1 VTTTNS
7 NHECSIIRAAKP
19 EDLSSIVDMGE
30 AFFEEAGWASKAQF
44 CRDSFTATAKR
55 LMEHGILLVVD
66 KGNGPV
72 GMAGG
77 VASPAYWNEKVV
89 IGQEI
94 FLYIKPTDRKGSGK
108 ELLRQL
114 ESAAKARNVQFFGMV
129 SEHGLRHDALKA
141 VYERAGYSL
150 AEHTFCKAL

>member
-1 VTTTNS
+1 M
-7 NHECSIIRAAKP
+7 IRAATP
-19 EDLSSIVDMGE
+19 EDVPAIVEMGE
-30 AFFEEAGWASKAQF
+30 AFFEEAGWAARAKF
-44 CRDSFTATAKR
+44 CRESFTQSVQRIAQA
-55 LMEHGILLVVD
+55 GILLVVE
-66 KGNGPV
+66 KAGRVV
-72 GMAGG
+72 GMAGA
-77 VASPAYWNEKVV
+77 VFSPAYWNEKVL
-89 IGQEI
+89 IGQEL
-94 FLYIKPTDRKGSGK
+94 FWYVLPTDRKGSGK

>member
-1 VTTTNS
+1 M
-7 NHECSIIRAAKP
+7 IRAAAP
-19 EDLSSIVDMGE
+19 DDLPAIVDMGE
-30 AFFEEAGWASKAQF
+30 AFFEEAGWAARAPF
-44 CRDSFTATAKR
+44 CRESFAQSVKR
-55 LMEHGILLVVD
+55 IAEGGILLVVE
-66 KGNGPV
+66 KGGKAV
-72 GMAGG
+72 GMAGA
-77 VASPAYWNEKVV
+77 VFSPAYWNEKVL

>member
-1 VTTTNS
+1 M
-7 NHECSIIRAAKP
+7 IRAATP
-19 EDLSSIVDMGE
+19 EDVPAIVEMGE
-30 AFFEEAGWASKAQF
+30 AFFEEAGWAAKAKF
-44 CRDSFTATAKR
+44 CRASFAETAKR
-55 LMEHGILLVVD
+55 LMEGGFLLVVD
-66 KGNGPV
+66 KGKGPV

-94 FLYIKPTDRKGSGK
+94 FLYVKPTDRKGSGK